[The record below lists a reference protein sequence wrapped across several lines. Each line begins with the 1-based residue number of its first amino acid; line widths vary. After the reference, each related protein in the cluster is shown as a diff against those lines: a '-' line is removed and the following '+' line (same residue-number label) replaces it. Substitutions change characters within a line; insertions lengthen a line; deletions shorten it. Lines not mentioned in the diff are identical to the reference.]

1 MLGETPSFLP
11 VKGAGPRTHA
21 PVLLSQERCLTGCP
35 HNHPQIAL
43 KWTSFC
49 AQVPPGNQ
57 RLDGQSGGWDFEKPG
72 RVELQELRVEQ
83 LRMGCSHPS
92 GLGPVPGQQDPR
104 EELFICLFI
113 FPNLWL
119 DGFVRWANSNR
130 QAYGN
135 MVSAMMN
142 IIEWPPGAQHNPAN
156 GEGSELNPAGALTS

>member
-83 LRMGCSHPS
+83 PWVARIPLDW
-92 GLGPVPGQQDPR
+92 GLCPGSRIPER
-104 EELFICLFI
+104 SCLSVCLFSQTYDWTA
-113 FPNLWL
+113 LL
-119 DGFVRWANSNR
+119 DEQTLTAKLMGIWSVR
-130 QAYGN
+130 
-135 MVSAMMN
+135 
-142 IIEWPPGAQHNPAN
+142 
-156 GEGSELNPAGALTS
+156 